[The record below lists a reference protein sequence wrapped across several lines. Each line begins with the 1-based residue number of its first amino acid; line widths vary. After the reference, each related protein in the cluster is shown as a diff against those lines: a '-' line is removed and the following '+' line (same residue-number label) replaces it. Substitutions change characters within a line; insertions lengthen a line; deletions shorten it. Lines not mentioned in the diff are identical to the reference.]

1 MPDALH
7 FKIHG
12 MDCAEEVGILKRELR
27 DLVGNE
33 SDLSFDILNSRM
45 TLQGDSRVSVQQ
57 VIERV
62 ARTGMS
68 AELWASPDQRS
79 SRSETRSWW
88 RDARTAMTV
97 LSGSLI
103 VVGFCVHLIL
113 SGSWLAAFAPEHAGA
128 GGVMPIAVRIFY
140 FLAVITGA
148 WYVLPKAW
156 LSLRRFRPDMNLLMT
171 VAVIGA
177 VALGQWLEAA
187 TVSFLFAL
195 SLALESWSVGRARRA
210 VEALMKI
217 APESVGVLEPDGTI
231 HEELSAS
238 LPVGT
243 VFRVRPGERIGL
255 DGTVVQGTTDV
266 NQAPITGESLP
277 VTKEPG
283 SSVFAGTINGNGV
296 IDVRS
301 TKSADDTT
309 LAHVIRLVGE
319 SQGRRSPAEQWVNR
333 FARIYTPTVFA
344 VAILTASVPPL
355 LFHQPWETWFY
366 QSLVLLVIGCPCALV
381 ISTPVSIVAGLAAAA
396 RNGVLVKGGL
406 ALETPARIKAIAMD
420 KTGTLTE
427 GRPTVA
433 KVVALNGHTEQEL
446 LERAGSLESSS
457 QHPLARAICD
467 YVSARGLQPG
477 PVTEFTLIPGK
488 GATARIDG
496 RSFWLGSHRFLE
508 ERGQETPEVH
518 SLLGDLS
525 ASGHSVVVIGN
536 ETHVCGFIA
545 LADRLRPGIPE
556 LLAATRAL
564 GVPHIVMLTGDN
576 EGTARTIARQAGIEE
591 VRAELL
597 PADKVAAIESLVQQ
611 YGSVAMIGDGVND
624 APAMARAS
632 LGIAM
637 GAIGSDAAIEAADV
651 ALMSD
656 DLHQLP
662 WLIAHSRRT
671 LSIIRQNIVLSL
683 AVKFVIVALAFAG
696 HASLWAAIAADMGV
710 SLLVIFNALR
720 LVSSGAS
727 APADRPYL

>member
-1 MPDALH
+1 
-7 FKIHG
+7 
-12 MDCAEEVGILKRELR
+12 MDCAEEVNILKRELR
-27 DLVGNE
+27 DLVGDE
-33 SDLSFDILNSRM
+33 SDLSFDVLNGRM
-45 TLQGDSRVSVQQ
+45 TLRRGSQLSAQQ
-57 VIERV
+57 VIEGV

-68 AELWASPDQRS
+68 AELWTGTDQRTGLS
-79 SRSETRSWW
+79 GGRTWW
-88 RDARTAMTV
+88 RDARTAMAI
-97 LSGSLI
+97 LSGSL
-103 VVGFCVHLIL
+103 VAAGFCAHLVL
-113 SGSWLAAFAPEHAGA
+113 SDSLSTVLALEHVGA
-128 GGVMPIAVRIFY
+128 GGVTPLPVRVLY
-140 FLAVITGA
+140 LLAVITGA
-148 WYVLPKAW
+148 CFVLPKAW
-156 LSLRRFRPDMNLLMT
+156 FSLRRFRPDMNLLMT

-177 VALGQWLEAA
+177 IALGQWLEAA

-195 SLALESWSVGRARRA
+195 SLTLESWSVGRARRA
-210 VEALMKI
+210 VEALLKI
-217 APESVGVLEPDGTI
+217 APECVSVVESDGANRETP
-231 HEELSAS
+231 SANV
-238 LPVGT
+238 PVGT
-243 VFRVRPGERIGL
+243 VFQVRPGERIGL

-283 SSVFAGTINGNGV
+283 ASVFAGTINGNGA

-301 TKSADDTT
+301 TKTANDTT

-319 SQGRRSPAEQWVNR
+319 SQGRRAPAEQWVNR
-333 FARIYTPTVFA
+333 FAQIYTPTVFV
-344 VAILTASVPPL
+344 VAILTAIVPPL
-355 LFHQPWETWFY
+355 LFQQPWGSWIY

-427 GRPTVA
+427 GRPAVV

-446 LERAGSLESSS
+446 LERAGAMESFS
-457 QHPLARAICD
+457 QHPLARAICE
-467 YVSARGLQPG
+467 YVAARGLQPG
-477 PVTEFTLIPGK
+477 PATEFTLIPGK
-488 GATARIDG
+488 GATARFDG

-508 ERGQETPEVH
+508 ERRQETPEVH
-518 SLLGDLS
+518 ALLVDLS

-536 ETHVCGFIA
+536 ETHVCGFVA
-545 LADRLRPGIPE
+545 LADQLRPGIPE
-556 LLAATRAL
+556 LVATVRNL
-564 GVPHIVMLTGDN
+564 GVPHVVMLTGDN
-576 EGTARTIARQAGIEE
+576 EGTARTVARQAGIDE

-597 PADKVAAIESLVQQ
+597 PADKVTAIESLVER
-611 YGSVAMIGDGVND
+611 YRSVVMVGDGVND
-624 APAMARAS
+624 APAMARAN
-632 LGIAM
+632 LGVAM

-671 LSIIRQNIVLSL
+671 LSIIRQNIALSL
-683 AVKFVIVALAFAG
+683 AVKFVFVGLAFAG

-720 LVSSGAS
+720 LLDSKA
-727 APADRPYL
+727 

>member
-1 MPDALH
+1 MPDALQ

-12 MDCAEEVGILKRELR
+12 MDCAEEVNILKRELR
-27 DLVGNE
+27 DLAGSE
-33 SDLSFDILNSRM
+33 SNLSFDILNGRM
-45 TLQGDSRVSVQQ
+45 TLRDAGQLSAQQ

-68 AELWASPDQRS
+68 AELWASAEQTAT
-79 SRSETRSWW
+79 RSETRTWW
-88 RDARTAMTV
+88 RDARTAMTA
-97 LSGSLI
+97 LSGSFI
-103 VVGFCVHLIL
+103 VVGFCIHLVL

-128 GGVMPIAVRIFY
+128 GGVMPIAVRILY

-148 WYVLPKAW
+148 WFVVPKAW
-156 LSLRRFRPDMNLLMT
+156 FSLRRFRPDMNLLMT

-177 VALGQWLEAA
+177 IALGQWLESA

-210 VEALMKI
+210 VEALLKI
-217 APESVGVLEPDGTI
+217 APESVSVVEPDGTI
-231 HEELSAS
+231 REELAANV
-238 LPVGT
+238 PVGT
-243 VFRVRPGERIGL
+243 LFRVRPGERIGL

-277 VTKEPG
+277 VTKEPE

-301 TKSADDTT
+301 TKSANDTT

-344 VAILTASVPPL
+344 VALLTASVPPL

-406 ALETPARIKAIAMD
+406 ALETPARLKAIAMD

-433 KVVALNGHTEQEL
+433 NVVALNGHTEQEL
-446 LERAGSLESSS
+446 LERAGAMESSS

-467 YVSARGLQPG
+467 YVSTRGLQPG

-488 GATARIDG
+488 GATARLDG
-496 RSFWLGSHRFLE
+496 RSLWLGSHRFLE

-518 SLLGDLS
+518 SLLGGLVGYRSFRCRHRQRNPRVRIHCAGRS
-525 ASGHSVVVIGN
+525 ASARHPRVAGGDPRPRRAPHRD
-536 ETHVCGFIA
+536 
-545 LADRLRPGIPE
+545 ADRRQRRNRPHD
-556 LLAATRAL
+556 RK
-564 GVPHIVMLTGDN
+564 
-576 EGTARTIARQAGIEE
+576 AG
-591 VRAELL
+591 R
-597 PADKVAAIESLVQQ
+597 
-611 YGSVAMIGDGVND
+611 N
-624 APAMARAS
+624 
-632 LGIAM
+632 
-637 GAIGSDAAIEAADV
+637 
-651 ALMSD
+651 
-656 DLHQLP
+656 
-662 WLIAHSRRT
+662 RR
-671 LSIIRQNIVLSL
+671 S
-683 AVKFVIVALAFAG
+683 AG
-696 HASLWAAIAADMGV
+696 
-710 SLLVIFNALR
+710 
-720 LVSSGAS
+720 
-727 APADRPYL
+727 

>member
-1 MPDALH
+1 MPEVLS

-27 DLVGNE
+27 DVIGSEAN
-33 SDLSFDILNSRM
+33 LSFDMLNGRM
-45 TLQGDSRVSVQQ
+45 TLRDVGQLSAQQ

-68 AELWASPDQRS
+68 AELWADAEDRATQP
-79 SRSETRSWW
+79 ETQTWW
-88 RDARTAMTV
+88 RDARTAMTA

-103 VVGFCVHLIL
+103 VVGFGVHLVL
-113 SGSWLAAFAPEHAGA
+113 SRSWLTAFTSEHLGAA
-128 GGVMPIAVRIFY
+128 GVMPIAVRILY
-140 FLAVITGA
+140 SLAVIAGV
-148 WYVLPKAW
+148 WFVLPKAW
-156 LSLRRFRPDMNLLMT
+156 FSLRRFRPDMNLLMT

-177 VALGQWLEAA
+177 LAVGQWLEAA

-210 VEALMKI
+210 VEALLKI
-217 APESVGVLEPDGTI
+217 APESVSVVEPEGTI
-231 HEELSAS
+231 RQSPSAGI
-238 LPVGT
+238 PVGT
-243 VFRVRPGERIGL
+243 LFRVRPGERIGL

-277 VTKEPG
+277 VPKEPG
-283 SSVFAGTINGNGV
+283 ASVFAGTINGNGV

-301 TKSADDTT
+301 TKSANDTT

-344 VAILTASVPPL
+344 VAILTATVPPL
-355 LFHQPWETWFY
+355 LFHQPRETWFY

-396 RNGVLVKGGL
+396 RNGILVKGGL
-406 ALETPARIKAIAMD
+406 ALETPARLRAIAMD

-427 GRPTVA
+427 GKPSVA

-446 LERAGSLESSS
+446 LERAGALESSS
-457 QHPLARAICD
+457 QHPLARAICE
-467 YVSARGLQPG
+467 YVSACGLQPG
-477 PVTEFTLIPGK
+477 SVTEFTLIPGR
-488 GATARIDG
+488 GATARLDG

-518 SLLGDLS
+518 ALLGELS
-525 ASGHSVVVIGN
+525 AAGHSVVVIGN
-536 ETHVCGFIA
+536 ETHVCGLIA

-556 LLAATRAL
+556 LLATVRAL

-591 VRAELL
+591 VRSELL
-597 PADKVAAIESLVQQ
+597 PADKVAAIESQIQ
-611 YGSVAMIGDGVND
+611 KYESVAMIGDGVND

-637 GAIGSDAAIEAADV
+637 GAIGSDAAIEAADI

-656 DLHQLP
+656 ELHQLP
-662 WLIAHSRRT
+662 WLIRHSRLT

-683 AVKFVIVALAFAG
+683 AVKFVFVALAFAG

-710 SLLVIFNALR
+710 SLLVIVNALR
-720 LVSSGAS
+720 LLES
-727 APADRPYL
+727 RQ

>member
-1 MPDALH
+1 MPDALQ

-12 MDCAEEVGILKRELR
+12 MDCAEEVGILKRELC
-27 DLVGNE
+27 DLAGDE
-33 SDLSFDILNSRM
+33 SNLSFDLLNGRM
-45 TLQGDSRVSVQQ
+45 TLRDAGQLSARQ

-62 ARTGMS
+62 AMTGMS
-68 AELWASPDQRS
+68 AELWTGAEQNAA
-79 SRSETRSWW
+79 RSEKRAWW

-103 VVGFCVHLIL
+103 AVGFCVHLVL
-113 SGSWLAAFAPEHAGA
+113 SGSWLAAFAPEHAT
-128 GGVMPIAVRIFY
+128 GVMPIAVRILY
-140 FLAVITGA
+140 LLAVITGA
-148 WYVLPKAW
+148 WFVLPKAW
-156 LSLRRFRPDMNLLMT
+156 FSLRRFRPDMNLLMT
-171 VAVIGA
+171 VAVLGA
-177 VALGQWLEAA
+177 VALGQWFEAA

-217 APESVGVLEPDGTI
+217 APESVSVVEPDGTI
-231 HEELSAS
+231 RESLSPS
-238 LPVGT
+238 VPVGAI
-243 VFRVRPGERIGL
+243 FRVRPGERIGL

-277 VTKEPG
+277 VTKEQG

-301 TKSADDTT
+301 TKSASDTT

-333 FARIYTPTVFA
+333 FARIYTPTVFI
-344 VAILTASVPPL
+344 VAMLTAGVPPL
-355 LFHQPWETWFY
+355 LFHQPWETWIY

-396 RNGVLVKGGL
+396 HNGVLVKGGL
-406 ALETPARIKAIAMD
+406 ALETPARLKAIAID

-427 GRPTVA
+427 GIPSVA
-433 KVVALNGHTEQEL
+433 KVVSLNGHTEQEL
-446 LERAGSLESSS
+446 LERAGAMEASS
-457 QHPLARAICD
+457 QHPLARAVCD
-467 YVSARGLQPG
+467 YVRARGLQPG

-488 GATARIDG
+488 GATARLDG

-518 SLLGDLS
+518 SLLEELS

-556 LLAATRAL
+556 LLAAIRTL
-564 GVPHIVMLTGDN
+564 GVPHVVMLTGDN

-611 YGSVAMIGDGVND
+611 YESVAMIGDGVND

-683 AVKFVIVALAFAG
+683 AVKFVFVALAFAG

-710 SLLVIFNALR
+710 SLLVIVNALR
-720 LVSSGAS
+720 LLES
-727 APADRPYL
+727 RP

>member
-1 MPDALH
+1 MPDALQ
-7 FKIHG
+7 FKIRG
-12 MDCAEEVGILKRELR
+12 MDCAEEVNILKRELR
-27 DLVGNE
+27 ELAGME
-33 SDLSFDILNSRM
+33 SNLSFDILNGRM
-45 TLQGDSRVSVQQ
+45 TVRDAGQLSAQQ
-57 VIERV
+57 VIEIV

-68 AELWASPDQRS
+68 AELWAGAEQSAT
-79 SRSETRSWW
+79 RSETRRWW
-88 RDARTAMTV
+88 RDARTAMTA

-103 VVGFCVHLIL
+103 VVGFGVHLVL
-113 SGSWLAAFAPEHAGA
+113 SGNWLAAFAPEHAGA
-128 GGVMPIAVRIFY
+128 AGVMPVAVRILY
-140 FLAVITGA
+140 VLAVIAGA
-148 WYVLPKAW
+148 WFVLPKAW
-156 LSLRRFRPDMNLLMT
+156 FSLRRFRPDMNLLMT

-177 VALGQWLEAA
+177 IAIGQWLEAA

-210 VEALMKI
+210 VEALLKI
-217 APESVGVLEPDGTI
+217 APESVSVVEPDGTI
-231 HEELSAS
+231 RQSLSAS
-238 LPVGT
+238 VPVGT
-243 VFRVRPGERIGL
+243 LFRISPGERIGL

-277 VTKEPG
+277 VTKEPE

-301 TKSADDTT
+301 TKSANDTT

-319 SQGRRSPAEQWVNR
+319 SQGRRSPAEQWVNG
-333 FARIYTPTVFA
+333 FARIYTPAVFA

-406 ALETPARIKAIAMD
+406 ALETPARLKAIAMD

-427 GRPTVA
+427 GRPSVV
-433 KVVALNGHTEQEL
+433 KVVALNGHSEQDL
-446 LERAGSLESSS
+446 LERAGAMESSS
-457 QHPLARAICD
+457 QHPLALAICD
-467 YVSARGLQPG
+467 YVRARGLKPG

-597 PADKVAAIESLVQQ
+597 PADKVAEIESLVQR
-611 YGSVAMIGDGVND
+611 YESVAMIGDGVND

-683 AVKFVIVALAFAG
+683 AVKFVFVALAFAG

-710 SLLVIFNALR
+710 SLLVIVNALR
-720 LVSSGAS
+720 LLDS
-727 APADRPYL
+727 RP